1 MKDPAFCK
9 EDAYI
14 LDRKNGYERALQR
27 GLRAVELC
35 KEHQITDPDE
45 IILLERYAFT
55 LQFPSCSSSIHLS

>member
-14 LDRKNGYERALQR
+14 LDRKHGYERALQR

-45 IILLERYAFT
+45 IILLGRYAFN
-55 LQFPSCSSSIHLS
+55 L